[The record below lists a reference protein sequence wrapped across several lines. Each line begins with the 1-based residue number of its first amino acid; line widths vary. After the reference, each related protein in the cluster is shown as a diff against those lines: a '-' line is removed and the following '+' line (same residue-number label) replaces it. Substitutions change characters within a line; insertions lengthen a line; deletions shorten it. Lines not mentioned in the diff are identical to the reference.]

1 MSLLGDPS
9 ASCAFDKL
17 PNFSS
22 NDPVLPVTVP
32 SESITTT
39 LIASLLPFLSETYE
53 FVCGFGN
60 TDLHLIVIASVPP
73 SPLPV
78 VMSC

>member
-17 PNFSS
+17 PNFSN